1 MYEWKCL
8 KLEVDERDFGFGTLY
23 EIESKN
29 SDLEKAKKLI
39 EEIGI
44 FSGKLKREK
53 AIQENV
59 GVFTLMAFW

>member
-23 EIESKN
+23 EIASKS

-44 FSGKLKREK
+44 FSGKLK
-53 AIQENV
+53 A
-59 GVFTLMAFW
+59 